1 MVLFL
6 DYGKI
11 NVEGFAIGS
20 ITNQFNGFNDFLI
33 KSDISEEVDLD
44 NSESIGQYITFD
56 VNGVFDTNKLKLSWY
71 IDELSKQ
78 S

>member
-1 MVLFL
+1 MGLM
-6 DYGKI
+6 
-11 NVEGFAIGS
+11 
-20 ITNQFNGFNDFLI
+20 DFLI

-71 IDELSKQ
+71 IDGLSKQ